1 MKVSSIPNERG
12 NVLLCAIC
20 TIFVISL
27 IAANVLLNCTA
38 RYNQASNQ
46 VRSWNEALYAAE
58 SGGDMAFAEIRKTLP
73 GQSPTPSPQWT
84 GWTNSGTT
92 YSSPVTGPNAATWTF
107 GSDNLQAQTVVE
119 TCYFDS
125 LGVFHLGANP
135 TGAWPWYRIRSK
147 GTSPLQ
153 GLQRTGMDDRLS
165 NAPNRFVANA
175 SKRGDGDTLLRKI
188 DFKYDHFTA
197 TYGPTGDGTNKAIVA
212 VSPQLSRRI
221 ELIAAP
227 VTPFDVAIK
236 VGGNF
241 YGLGSAAYIDSY
253 RSSVEPYD
261 PTVTDNPSDPRY
273 VDSRSGSVQLD
284 TGVATVMG
292 AIYGD
297 VYTDGGTVTKKTAN
311 VMGTIDNN
319 VAFDLPNFYMPS
331 TSGWNYVSTPTAVA
345 GNTVITPP
353 DPTKPGTATSPNY
366 YLLSSFANNATLTV
380 NPIVVGGVPQ
390 ETYVAVHV
398 TNDIGTSSGGGPTIQ
413 IPNHVH
419 LQVYFDGNFQTKAD
433 NIINGSGLAANL
445 QFYAISPADPTTVQT
460 IDINSGGG
468 SSVGFAAVI
477 YAPSAKLTVN
487 GAPDI
492 YGSVVSKSFYAN
504 GNIHWHYDRSLSTA
518 GDAVDYRIASYVEDI
533 R

>member
-1 MKVSSIPNERG
+1 MKVSLIPNKRG
-12 NVLLCAIC
+12 NVLLCALC
-20 TIFVISL
+20 TIFIISL
-27 IAANVLLNCTA
+27 IAANVLLNCTT

-58 SGGDMAFAEIRKTLP
+58 SGADIAFAEIRKPFLP
-73 GQSPTPSPQWT
+73 AASPTPSPSQWT

-92 YSSPVTGPNAATWTF
+92 YVSPVTTF
-107 GSDNLQAQTVVE
+107 GSDNLQARTVVE

-125 LGVFHLGANP
+125 SGVFHLGTNP
-135 TGAWPWYRIRSK
+135 TGSNSYRIRSK

-165 NAPNRFVANA
+165 NGNRFVANA

-212 VSPQLSRRI
+212 VSPAPQMSRRI
-221 ELIAAP
+221 ELIAAA
-227 VTPFDVAIK
+227 VTPFEVAIK

-253 RSSVEPYD
+253 RSSVGPYD
-261 PTVTDNPSDPRY
+261 STVKDNPSDPRY

-297 VYTDGGTVTKKTAN
+297 VYTNGGTVTKKTAN

-345 GNTVITPP
+345 GNTSITP
-353 DPTKPGTATSPNY
+353 TSAGTAAAPNY
-366 YLLSSFANNATLTV
+366 YLFSSFANNGTLTV
-380 NPIVVGGVPQ
+380 NPTVVGGVTQ

-398 TNDIGTSSGGGPTIQ
+398 TNDIGNSPGGAPTIQ

-419 LQVYFDGNFQTKAD
+419 LQVYFDGNFQTKAE

-445 QFYAISPADPTTVQT
+445 QFYGISPADPKTVQT

-477 YAPSAKLTVN
+477 YAPSAALTVN

-492 YGSVVSKSFYAN
+492 YGSVVSKSFHAN

>member
-1 MKVSSIPNERG
+1 MKVSLIPNKRG
-12 NVLLCAIC
+12 NVLLCALC
-20 TIFVISL
+20 TIFIISL
-27 IAANVLLNCTA
+27 IAANVLLNCTT

-58 SGGDMAFAEIRKTLP
+58 SGADIAFAEIRKPYLP
-73 GQSPTPSPQWT
+73 AASPTPSPNPPSPWT

-92 YSSPVTGPNAATWTF
+92 YVSPVTTF
-107 GSDNLQAQTVVE
+107 GSDNLQARTVVE

-125 LGVFHLGANP
+125 FGVFQLGTNP
-135 TGAWPWYRIRSK
+135 TGGNWYRIRSK

-165 NAPNRFVANA
+165 NGNRFVANA
-175 SKRGDGDTLLRKI
+175 STRGDGDTLLRKI

-197 TYGPTGDGTNKAIVA
+197 TYGPTGDGTNQAIVA

-253 RSSVEPYD
+253 RSTVGPYD
-261 PTVTDNPSDPRY
+261 STVKDNPSDPRY

-284 TGVATVMG
+284 TGVGTVMG

-297 VYTDGGTVTKKTAN
+297 VYTNGGTVTKKTAN

-345 GNTVITPP
+345 GNTSITPP
-353 DPTKPGTATSPNY
+353 SAGAPGAPNY
-366 YLLSSFANNATLTV
+366 YLFSSFANNGTLIV
-380 NPIVVGGVPQ
+380 NPTVVGGVTQ

-398 TNDIGTSSGGGPTIQ
+398 TNDIGTSSGSGPTIQ
-413 IPNHVH
+413 IPDHVH
-419 LQVYFDGNFQTKAD
+419 LQVYFDGNFQTKAE
-433 NIINGSGLAANL
+433 NIVNGSGLAANM

-477 YAPSAKLTVN
+477 YAPSAALTVN